1 MARPRNAHLRAT
13 MKLSLP
19 APTVA
24 RLDLLFEDPLTGRP
38 KYGARSKL
46 IDALLWRYFAD
57 LEGAPPPP
65 MPTLAELRAS
75 DETGD
80 LS

>member
-1 MARPRNAHLRAT
+1 MARPRLAHLRTT

-46 IDALLWRYFAD
+46 IDALLRRYYAD
-57 LEGAPPPP
+57 LEGEVPPEL
-65 MPTLAELRAS
+65 PTLAELRAS
-75 DETGD
+75 DDEGD

>member
-1 MARPRNAHLRAT
+1 

-19 APTVA
+19 SPTVA
-24 RLDLLFEDPLTGRP
+24 RLDILFEDPLTSKP

-46 IDALLWRYFAD
+46 INALLLRYYAE
-57 LEGAPPPP
+57 LEGTIPPELPS
-65 MPTLAELRAS
+65 LEELRAS
-75 DETGD
+75 DDDKED